1 VCFEKVDEMKGLSES
16 SAIEEAMLLAH
27 THLDSI
33 RIQSDHLNSVV
44 DFEPRVKWNLPSKSK
59 ANSNVVQRASSSN
72 TVVRGTPAASP
83 EDDPEL
89 HRFRRR
95 MA

>member
-1 VCFEKVDEMKGLSES
+1 MKGLQDA

-33 RIQSDHLNSVV
+33 RIQSEHLNSVLES
-44 DFEPRVKWNLPSKSK
+44 EPRRKWNLPPNAKQT
-59 ANSNVVQRASSSN
+59 NSNSNSSN
-72 TVVRGTPAASP
+72 SASASTVVRGGATAA
-83 EDDPEL
+83 DDPEL

-95 MA
+95 